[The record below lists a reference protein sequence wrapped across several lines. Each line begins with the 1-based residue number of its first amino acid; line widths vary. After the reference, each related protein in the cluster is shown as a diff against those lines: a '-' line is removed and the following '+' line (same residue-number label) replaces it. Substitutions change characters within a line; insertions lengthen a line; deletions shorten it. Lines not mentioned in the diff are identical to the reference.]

1 MAGFQGRAFEGA
13 ETNFTVFV
21 ANCDE
26 GFPEPDENRVRK
38 TLTGCERFFH
48 VSFPPLDLKDAMQE
62 EENRKVRQE
71 SLQRLEKNLSDAGLA
86 DPDCFEGILA
96 EETVVSHPTQAPVG
110 ALGGIVQDLDTAA
123 KQAGPLIGYALETG
137 IWMFKWH
144 AKLAEAACH
153 LTKTPVVIMKSLLR
167 EYRIHDDS
175 IKMISLPQL

>member
-1 MAGFQGRAFEGA
+1 VAVFQGRAFEAA

-21 ANCDE
+21 TNCDE

-96 EETVVSHPTQAPVG
+96 EETVMSQAPVG

-123 KQAGPLIGYALETG
+123 KQDGPVIGYALETG
-137 IWMFKWH
+137 IWMLKWH
-144 AKLAEAACH
+144 AKLAKAACH
-153 LTKTPVVIMKSLLR
+153 LTETPEVIMKSLLG
-167 EYRIHDDS
+167 EYRIHDES